1 MTQPHATRST
11 TPWRRTM
18 HPLVRRLS
26 WLAVALL
33 VGACS
38 GAASS
43 QAPQASPVPVQPSPT
58 VAAPSTSPSAA
69 SESPSHA
76 ASASPASSAA
86 LFTSKTYGY
95 SLTPPAGWTTIQ
107 ATAKWDGQG
116 APFHDVP
123 EADQFVSQGP
133 ASAWFFGAPT
143 SKDLTARVAESVAAN
158 AAEHGDTCPPVPEFQ
173 DPIEIG
179 GEPGVLL
186 GFDCGILIN
195 TAITVHDG
203 VAYVFGFRDPAV
215 HAATSP
221 ADRATF
227 LGLLG
232 SVTFPE
238 S

>member
-1 MTQPHATRST
+1 MD
-11 TPWRRTM
+11 
-18 HPLVRRLS
+18 PLVRRLS

-38 GAASS
+38 GASSQPSQASAEPSAVASAPSASS
-43 QAPQASPVPVQPSPT
+43 SAVADSPSPPASPT
-58 VAAPSTSPSAA
+58 A
-69 SESPSHA
+69 A
-76 ASASPASSAA
+76 ASATS
-86 LFTSKTYGY
+86 FTSKTYGY

-107 ATAKWDGQG
+107 ATAKWDGKG

-143 SKDLTARVAESVAAN
+143 TKDLTARVAESVEAN

-186 GFDCGILIN
+186 GFNCGILIN

-221 ADRATF
+221 ADRALF
-227 LGLLG
+227 LGLLE